1 MPLIDIYYAAGTL
14 DAEAAQVL
22 ADRIATLAREE
33 EGYAGSRFAAS
44 VTWVYLHALPDT
56 AITRS
61 GAVPKAPLWRVEI
74 STPTG
79 SLDAEGRARLGE
91 AVAGEIIQFEGLDWT
106 PAEGARV
113 WTLFRDV
120 DPGFWFAG
128 AVAADVR
135 TIRAV
140 VAREREAA
148 A

>member
-14 DAEAAQVL
+14 DAEEAQVL
-22 ADRIATLAREE
+22 ADRIATLAHDA

-56 AITRS
+56 AVTRS
-61 GAVPKAPLWRVEI
+61 GAAPKAPLWRVEVT
-74 STPTG
+74 TPTG
-79 SLDAEGRARLGE
+79 SLDDNGRAGLGE
-91 AVAGEIIQFEGLDWT
+91 AIAREIVLFEGLDWT
-106 PAEGARV
+106 PAEGSRV

-128 AVAADVR
+128 DVAADVQ
-135 TIRAV
+135 TIRAT